1 MEKTFLQKIH
11 VPLPY
16 RVIGFLV
23 IGLSLGFLFP
33 KNEFINALYISGTY
47 FPKTIV
53 TFAALLIFNLL
64 AGAMAKLILFHK
76 DKAGRMFGLILG
88 LYVFMGFISLVYA
101 SIWLMA
107 LTDVPW
113 TLPGVEIPGVGAW
126 AVQIGHT
133 FANVLTQQPLLQ
145 ALLGAMFAGGITAR
159 YAVLHP
165 IAYGFITLS
174 DWILWFF
181 KKLLWYYPIMIG
193 CLAIG
198 IPMKFGSKG
207 MMLYG
212 ESVLWVMIITCSW
225 VVCMILLA
233 RFGTNRTWKQVLSYY
248 GTVYPTGFGTGGSY
262 DTLAI
267 NILSAEQDLGLDED
281 IAEVSIVFGTVLNKN
296 CSTMSVLVCTI
307 AVCALLNIP
316 LSFMEILV
324 LIPPVMILGLE
335 SPGIPGGAGYFMSPV
350 IAALLNAPDQ
360 GVFITTFVTLFSG
373 LIPMFSTAGNTT
385 DDGVV
390 GALLQDRFYNYIH
403 GKLPMKNIAEPEPAA
418 VESGEEEMSN
428 A

>member
-1 MEKTFLQKIH
+1 MGKTFLQKIYI
-11 VPLPY
+11 PLPY
-16 RVIGFLV
+16 RVLGFLV
-23 IGLSLGFLFP
+23 IGLSLGFAFP
-33 KNEFINALYISGTY
+33 KNEIIHALYVSGTY

-64 AGAMAKLILFHK
+64 AGAMAKLIMFHK
-76 DKAGRMFGLILG
+76 DKAGRMFGLILV
-88 LYVFMGFISLVYA
+88 LYISMGAISLCYA
-101 SIWLMA
+101 SAWLMG
-107 LTDVPW
+107 LTNITW
-113 TLPGVEIPGVGAW
+113 SLPGVEVPSAGAW
-126 AVQIGHT
+126 AAQIGNT
-133 FANVLTQQPLLQ
+133 FASVLTEQPLLQ
-145 ALLGAMFAGGITAR
+145 ALLGAMLVGWTSAK
-159 YAVLHP
+159 YKVLHP
-165 IAYGFITLS
+165 IAYGFIALG

-193 CLAIG
+193 CLSIG

-207 MMLYG
+207 MLLYG

-225 VVCMILLA
+225 VLLMITVTRL
-233 RFGTNRTWKQVLSYY
+233 FTKRTWKQILSYY

-267 NILSAEQDLGLDED
+267 NILSAENDLGLDED

-307 AVCALLNIP
+307 ATCTLLDIP

-350 IAALLNAPDQ
+350 IAALLGAPDR
-360 GVFITTFVTLFSG
+360 GLFITTFVTLFSG

-390 GALLQDRFYNYIH
+390 GAFLQDRFYSYIH
-403 GKLPMKNIAEPEPAA
+403 GKLPPASLLA
-418 VESGEEEMSN
+418 KEKEASD
-428 A
+428 AA

>member
-145 ALLGAMFAGGITAR
+145 ALLGAMFAGGDHGQICRPAPHCLR
-159 YAVLHP
+159 IHHP
-165 IAYGFITLS
+165 Q
-174 DWILWFF
+174 
-181 KKLLWYYPIMIG
+181 
-193 CLAIG
+193 
-198 IPMKFGSKG
+198 
-207 MMLYG
+207 
-212 ESVLWVMIITCSW
+212 
-225 VVCMILLA
+225 
-233 RFGTNRTWKQVLSYY
+233 R
-248 GTVYPTGFGTGGSY
+248 
-262 DTLAI
+262 
-267 NILSAEQDLGLDED
+267 LD
-281 IAEVSIVFGTVLNKN
+281 
-296 CSTMSVLVCTI
+296 
-307 AVCALLNIP
+307 P
-316 LSFMEILV
+316 LV
-324 LIPPVMILGLE
+324 L
-335 SPGIPGGAGYFMSPV
+335 
-350 IAALLNAPDQ
+350 
-360 GVFITTFVTLFSG
+360 
-373 LIPMFSTAGNTT
+373 
-385 DDGVV
+385 
-390 GALLQDRFYNYIH
+390 
-403 GKLPMKNIAEPEPAA
+403 
-418 VESGEEEMSN
+418 
-428 A
+428 